1 MPQPGMNGMEPAFG
15 EAYGGHRGL
24 LSPYPLAMS
33 PQGGRTE
40 YDQSVLLMLGSPA
53 TPRKRPFEL
62 LSDLVDDGGF
72 GEDLHPER
80 WDVSALDEM
89 ARYTKLGL
97 GVGGELACSEEA
109 VLMGRWGRSWE
120 EEREKEREE
129 EEERRRW
136 NYKAQTHTAPPLQG
150 PAPQEVHSTDAG
162 KGEGHISVAA
172 ALERELTL
180 GGGQGGGVAR
190 ARTVEVYQ
198 VAQEEDEVAAAAR
211 GAPGLALEH
220 CSEEHNYSL
229 CQGGEL
235 AAGSTQDPHTQTEE
249 MRIRGDTQQQEEE
262 EEEEEEEGDREESPG
277 KTNLELEDEDEEQE
291 EEEEDEEEE
300 GEEGAEETTVEAE
313 LSSSS
318 ETECDVEVEPARQ
331 PGERPQKRRCFW
343 EYRRARES
351 ATKKKLAGE
360 VRWSLSWSSSTLPS
374 TLYRREGKKGRRKA
388 RKTDASDLTP
398 NPQKLHNIGEQ
409 LQKLNAAIDGMG
421 PVNELP
427 AVARARSRKEKNKL
441 ASRACRLKKKAQHE
455 ANKIKLW
462 GLNQEYENLLGALLQ
477 IKEVIRQRVESS
489 EEEDM
494 DERGMTQRL
503 EDILKESS
511 GPLVAGRTKDFVQR
525 ILAASAGGQGQGKRT
540 PQEGDDT
547 AV

>member
-53 TPRKRPFEL
+53 SPRKRPFEL

-97 GVGGELACSEEA
+97 GVGGELLACSEEA
-109 VLMGRWGRSWE
+109 VLMGRWGRSRE
-120 EEREKEREE
+120 EQEEEE
-129 EEERRRW
+129 EEERRRR
-136 NYKAQTHTAPPLQG
+136 NRHTAPPVI
-150 PAPQEVHSTDAG
+150 QEVLATAAG
-162 KGEGHISVAA
+162 REEGRTSVATTT
-172 ALERELTL
+172 ERELCVAGRAP
-180 GGGQGGGVAR
+180 GGGQDGGMPGE
-190 ARTVEVYQ
+190 RTVEVYQ
-198 VAQEEDEVAAAAR
+198 VAQEEEEVVAAAVA
-211 GAPGLALEH
+211 GAALEH

-229 CQGGEL
+229 SQGEEL
-235 AAGSTQDPHTQTEE
+235 GAGPGHNSQTEGE
-249 MRIRGDTQQQEEE
+249 TQQEVR
-262 EEEEEEEGDREESPG
+262 GREESQT
-277 KTNLELEDEDEEQE
+277 KTELDLEDEEQE
-291 EEEEDEEEE
+291 EEEEEEDDEEEEEEDE
-300 GEEGAEETTVEAE
+300 GEEGAEETAVEAE

-318 ETECDVEVEPARQ
+318 ETECEVEAEPVRQ
-331 PGERPQKRRCFW
+331 PGERPSKRRCFW

-351 ATKKKLAGE
+351 ATKKKLGGD
-360 VRWSLSWSSSTLPS
+360 VHWSLSWSSSTLPS

-421 PVNELP
+421 PVNDLP

-462 GLNQEYENLLGALLQ
+462 GLNQEYENLLGALLR
-477 IKEVIRQRVESS
+477 IKEVIRLRVESS
-489 EEEDM
+489 EEEDT

-503 EDILKESS
+503 EDILRESS

-525 ILAASAGGQGQGKRT
+525 ILAASAGGQNQRKEPLQG
-540 PQEGDDT
+540 GDE
-547 AV
+547 AAG

>member
-53 TPRKRPFEL
+53 SPRKRPFEL

-97 GVGGELACSEEA
+97 SVGGELLACSEEA

-120 EEREKEREE
+120 EEEE
-129 EEERRRW
+129 EEERRRK
-136 NYKAQTHTAPPLQG
+136 NSKAPMTTTHTTPPIT
-150 PAPQEVHSTDAG
+150 QEVQATAAG
-162 KGEGHISVAA
+162 SEEGNICVTTTT
-172 ALERELTL
+172 ERELSVA
-180 GGGQGGGVAR
+180 GRAAVGGQDGGMSR
-190 ARTVEVYQ
+190 ERTVEVYQ
-198 VAQEEDEVAAAAR
+198 VAQEEEEEVAVAAA
-211 GAPGLALEH
+211 GLALEH

-229 CQGGEL
+229 SQGGEL
-235 AAGSTQDPHTQTEE
+235 GAGPGHGSQTEE
-249 MRIRGDTQQQEEE
+249 VQVGEMQQEEQ
-262 EEEEEEEGDREESPG
+262 DMEESQD
-277 KTNLELEDEDEEQE
+277 KAELELEEEDEEQE
-291 EEEEDEEEE
+291 EEEEEDDDEED
-300 GEEGAEETTVEAE
+300 EGAEETAVEAE

-318 ETECDVEVEPARQ
+318 ETECEVEAEPARQ
-331 PGERPQKRRCFW
+331 PGERPSKRRCFW

-351 ATKKKLAGE
+351 ATKKKLGGD
-360 VRWSLSWSSSTLPS
+360 VHWSLSWSSSTLPS

-421 PVNELP
+421 PVNDLP

-462 GLNQEYENLLGALLQ
+462 GLNQEYENLLGALLR

-489 EEEDM
+489 EEEDT

-503 EDILKESS
+503 EDILRESS

-525 ILAASAGGQGQGKRT
+525 ILAASAGGQSQRKDPPQG
-540 PQEGDDT
+540 GDE
-547 AV
+547 AAG

>member
-24 LSPYPLAMS
+24 LSPCPLAMS

-53 TPRKRPFEL
+53 SPRKRPFEL

-72 GEDLHPER
+72 GEDQHPER

-97 GVGGELACSEEA
+97 GVGGELLACSEEA
-109 VLMGRWGRSWE
+109 ILMGRWGRSRE
-120 EEREKEREE
+120 EQEQEE
-129 EEERRRW
+129 EEEWKRRDRC
-136 NYKAQTHTAPPLQG
+136 AAPPVT
-150 PAPQEVHSTDAG
+150 QEVQVTAAGKEEAHGSVTIATQGELCAAG
-162 KGEGHISVAA
+162 KGMGGKRDEEVS
-172 ALERELTL
+172 REC
-180 GGGQGGGVAR
+180 
-190 ARTVEVYQ
+190 TVEVYQ
-198 VAQEEDEVAAAAR
+198 VTQEEEEEDEQEVAAA
-211 GAPGLALEH
+211 GAGLALEH

-229 CQGGEL
+229 GQGGEK
-235 AAGSTQDPHTQTEE
+235 AARPAHSSQSEEAQVAEVQQEAQGSEDSQPNTEL
-249 MRIRGDTQQQEEE
+249 EEE
-262 EEEEEEEGDREESPG
+262 EED
-277 KTNLELEDEDEEQE
+277 DE
-291 EEEEDEEEE
+291 EEEEDEEE
-300 GEEGAEETTVEAE
+300 GAEETAVEAE

-318 ETECDVEVEPARQ
+318 ETECEVEPEPARQ
-331 PGERPQKRRCFW
+331 PGERPAKRRCFW
-343 EYRRARES
+343 EYRRSRES
-351 ATKKKLAGE
+351 ASKKKLGSN
-360 VRWSLSWSSSTLPS
+360 VHWSLSWSSSTLPS

-409 LQKLNAAIDGMG
+409 LQKLNAAIKGMG
-421 PVNELP
+421 PVNDLP

-462 GLNQEYENLLGALLQ
+462 GLNQEYENLLGALLR
-477 IKEVIRQRVESS
+477 IKEVIRRRVESS
-489 EEEDM
+489 EEEDG

-525 ILAASAGGQGQGKRT
+525 ILDASTSGQNQRKETLQGGVEATG
-540 PQEGDDT
+540 
-547 AV
+547 

>member
-15 EAYGGHRGL
+15 EAYGGHRGM

-53 TPRKRPFEL
+53 SPRKRPFEL

-97 GVGGELACSEEA
+97 GVGGELLACSEEA
-109 VLMGRWGRSWE
+109 VLMGRWGRSLE
-120 EEREKEREE
+120 EEQEEEE
-129 EEERRRW
+129 EEERKR
-136 NYKAQTHTAPPLQG
+136 KSSKIMPTH
-150 PAPQEVHSTDAG
+150 
-162 KGEGHISVAA
+162 VASPVTQDIQA
-172 ALERELTL
+172 TCGGRERTCVTTTTEREVIVAGRAA
-180 GGGQGGGVAR
+180 GGGQDGGMSR
-190 ARTVEVYQ
+190 ECTVEVYQ
-198 VAQEEDEVAAAAR
+198 VVEEVAA
-211 GAPGLALEH
+211 GLVLEH

-229 CQGGEL
+229 SQGGEL
-235 AAGSTQDPHTQTEE
+235 GAGPAHNAPTEE
-249 MRIRGDTQQQEEE
+249 GQVGETQQEVQDGKENQ
-262 EEEEEEEGDREESPG
+262 DREE
-277 KTNLELEDEDEEQE
+277 LDLDDDDEEQE
-291 EEEEDEEEE
+291 EDDEDDE
-300 GEEGAEETTVEAE
+300 GEEGAEETAVEAE
-313 LSSSS
+313 VSSSS
-318 ETECDVEVEPARQ
+318 ETECEVEAEPVRQ
-331 PGERPQKRRCFW
+331 PGERPSKRRCFW
-343 EYRRARES
+343 EYRRSRES
-351 ATKKKLAGE
+351 ATKKKLGGD
-360 VRWSLSWSSSTLPS
+360 VHWSLSWSSSTLPS

-421 PVNELP
+421 PVNDLP

-462 GLNQEYENLLGALLQ
+462 GLNQEYENLLGALLR

-489 EEEDM
+489 EEEDT

-503 EDILKESS
+503 EDILRESS

-525 ILAASAGGQGQGKRT
+525 ILAASAGGQNQGKDAS
-540 PQEGDDT
+540 QEGDE
-547 AV
+547 AAG

>member
-53 TPRKRPFEL
+53 SPRKRPFEL
-62 LSDLVDDGGF
+62 LSDLVDDGGV

-97 GVGGELACSEEA
+97 GVGGELLACSEEA
-109 VLMGRWGRSWE
+109 VLMGRWGRSRE
-120 EEREKEREE
+120 EQEEDE
-129 EEERRRW
+129 EEERRR
-136 NYKAQTHTAPPLQG
+136 TRHTAPPVIQDVIQVVQ
-150 PAPQEVHSTDAG
+150 AAAAAAG
-162 KGEGHISVAA
+162 REEGRSSVATTTG
-172 ALERELTL
+172 RELC
-180 GGGQGGGVAR
+180 VAGR
-190 ARTVEVYQ
+190 AAGRGRDGREHTVEVYQ
-198 VAQEEDEVAAAAR
+198 VAQEEEEVVAAAA
-211 GAPGLALEH
+211 AGLALEH

-229 CQGGEL
+229 SQGEEL
-235 AAGSTQDPHTQTEE
+235 GAAPPHNAPTEAG
-249 MRIRGDTQQQEEE
+249 GDTQQELRGTVESKAKTELDLEDDEEE
-262 EEEEEEEGDREESPG
+262 QDEE
-277 KTNLELEDEDEEQE
+277 EDEEDEEEE

-300 GEEGAEETTVEAE
+300 DEGAEETAVEAE

-318 ETECDVEVEPARQ
+318 ETECEVEAEPARQ
-331 PGERPQKRRCFW
+331 PGERPSKRRCFW

-351 ATKKKLAGE
+351 ATKKKLGGD
-360 VRWSLSWSSSTLPS
+360 VHWSLSWSSSTLPS

-421 PVNELP
+421 PVNDLP

-441 ASRACRLKKKAQHE
+441 ASRYQPH
-455 ANKIKLW
+455 
-462 GLNQEYENLLGALLQ
+462 
-477 IKEVIRQRVESS
+477 S
-489 EEEDM
+489 
-494 DERGMTQRL
+494 T
-503 EDILKESS
+503 
-511 GPLVAGRTKDFVQR
+511 
-525 ILAASAGGQGQGKRT
+525 
-540 PQEGDDT
+540 
-547 AV
+547 

>member
-53 TPRKRPFEL
+53 LPRKRPFEL

-97 GVGGELACSEEA
+97 GVGGELLPCSEEA
-109 VLMGRWGRSWE
+109 VLMGCWGRSREEQE
-120 EEREKEREE
+120 EEEE
-129 EEERRRW
+129 EEERRR
-136 NYKAQTHTAPPLQG
+136 NRHVAPPG
-150 PAPQEVHSTDAG
+150 TPEVQNTASG
-162 KGEGHISVAA
+162 KEEEEEEGCISVA
-172 ALERELTL
+172 RTTELCVSGRVTE
-180 GGGQGGGVAR
+180 GGQDEVVSR
-190 ARTVEVYQ
+190 KRMVEVYQ
-198 VAQEEDEVAAAAR
+198 VAQEEEEAAAA
-211 GAPGLALEH
+211 AVGLALEH

-229 CQGGEL
+229 SQGGEL
-235 AAGSTQDPHTQTEE
+235 GAGPAHNSQTEE
-249 MRIRGDTQQQEEE
+249 VQVVENQQEEQDRE
-262 EEEEEEEGDREESPG
+262 DSQAETEMKLEDEDEEQDEDEEEEEEEG
-277 KTNLELEDEDEEQE
+277 
-291 EEEEDEEEE
+291 EE
-300 GEEGAEETTVEAE
+300 GMEETVVEAE
-313 LSSSS
+313 ISSSS
-318 ETECDVEVEPARQ
+318 ETECEVEAEPARQ
-331 PGERPQKRRCFW
+331 PGERPSKRRCFW

-351 ATKKKLAGE
+351 ATKKKLAGD
-360 VRWSLSWSSSTLPS
+360 VHWSLSWSSSTLPS

-421 PVNELP
+421 PVNDLP

-462 GLNQEYENLLGALLQ
+462 GLNQEYENLLGALLR
-477 IKEVIRQRVESS
+477 IKEVIRRRVESS
-489 EEEDM
+489 EEEDT

-503 EDILKESS
+503 EDILRESS

-525 ILAASAGGQGQGKRT
+525 ILAASAGGQNQRKEP
-540 PQEGDDT
+540 PQDGDE
-547 AV
+547 ASG

>member
-15 EAYGGHRGL
+15 EAYGGLRGL
-24 LSPYPLAMS
+24 ASPYPSAMS

-40 YDQSVLLMLGSPA
+40 YDQSILLMLGSPA
-53 TPRKRPFEL
+53 SPRKRPFEL

-72 GEDLHPER
+72 GEDQHPER
-80 WDVSALDEM
+80 WDVSALEEM

-97 GVGGELACSEEA
+97 GVGGELLACSEEG
-109 VLMGRWGRSWE
+109 VLMGRWGRSPE
-120 EEREKEREE
+120 EQEEE
-129 EEERRRW
+129 EEERRRRSS
-136 NYKAQTHTAPPLQG
+136 KHTAPPDTQDVQTSAG
-150 PAPQEVHSTDAG
+150 DKEDTRVSAPTATPRQLCVVGRVMGVVD
-162 KGEGHISVAA
+162 
-172 ALERELTL
+172 
-180 GGGQGGGVAR
+180 GGGSR
-190 ARTVEVYQ
+190 ERTMEVYQ
-198 VAQEEDEVAAAAR
+198 VAQEEEEVVAAAA
-211 GAPGLALEH
+211 AGLNLEH

-229 CQGGEL
+229 IQGGEMGAG
-235 AAGSTQDPHTQTEE
+235 AAHNSQAQEVPVEEEQDP
-249 MRIRGDTQQQEEE
+249 RAS
-262 EEEEEEEGDREESPG
+262 EESQAN
-277 KTNLELEDEDEEQE
+277 TDVDEDDEDQEDEE
-291 EEEEDEEEE
+291 DEE
-300 GEEGAEETTVEAE
+300 GEEGAEETAVEAE

-318 ETECDVEVEPARQ
+318 ETECEVEAEPARPLGQ
-331 PGERPQKRRCFW
+331 RPTKRRCFW
-343 EYRRARES
+343 EYRRTRES
-351 ATKKKLAGE
+351 ATKKKLGGD
-360 VRWSLSWSSSTLPS
+360 VHWSLSWSSSTLPS

-421 PVNELP
+421 PVNDLP

-462 GLNQEYENLLGALLQ
+462 GLNQEYENLLGALLR
-477 IKEVIRQRVESS
+477 IKEVIRRRVESS
-489 EEEDM
+489 EEEDT

-525 ILAASAGGQGQGKRT
+525 ILAASAGGQSQRKDP
-540 PQEGDDT
+540 PQEGEE
-547 AV
+547 AAG

>member
-53 TPRKRPFEL
+53 SPRKRPFEL

-97 GVGGELACSEEA
+97 GVGGELLACSEEA
-109 VLMGRWGRSWE
+109 VLMGRWGRSRE
-120 EEREKEREE
+120 EEQQEEEE
-129 EEERRRW
+129 EEERRRKSS
-136 NYKAQTHTAPPLQG
+136 KAPTSHTAPPIT
-150 PAPQEVHSTDAG
+150 QEVQATAAG
-162 KGEGHISVAA
+162 RQEGHICVTTTT
-172 ALERELTL
+172 ERELSVAGRAAGAGQD
-180 GGGQGGGVAR
+180 GGMSR
-190 ARTVEVYQ
+190 ERTVEVYQ
-198 VAQEEDEVAAAAR
+198 VAQEEEEVVTAAAA
-211 GAPGLALEH
+211 AGLALEH

-229 CQGGEL
+229 GQGGEL
-235 AAGSTQDPHTQTEE
+235 GAGAGHNSQTEE
-249 MRIRGDTQQQEEE
+249 VQVGETQQEVRDRQESQAKGSELELEEKDEELEEE
-262 EEEEEEEGDREESPG
+262 EEEED
-277 KTNLELEDEDEEQE
+277 DEE
-291 EEEEDEEEE
+291 DE
-300 GEEGAEETTVEAE
+300 GEEGAEETAVEAE

-318 ETECDVEVEPARQ
+318 ETECEVEAEPARQ
-331 PGERPQKRRCFW
+331 PGERPSKRRCFW

-351 ATKKKLAGE
+351 ATKKKLGGD
-360 VRWSLSWSSSTLPS
+360 VHWSLSWSSSTLPS

-421 PVNELP
+421 PVNDLP

-462 GLNQEYENLLGALLQ
+462 GLNQEYENLLGALLR

-489 EEEDM
+489 EEEDT

-503 EDILKESS
+503 EDILRESS

-525 ILAASAGGQGQGKRT
+525 ILAASADGQSQRKEPPQGGDEAAG
-540 PQEGDDT
+540 
-547 AV
+547 

>member
-53 TPRKRPFEL
+53 SPRKRPFEL

-97 GVGGELACSEEA
+97 GVGGELLAYSEEA
-109 VLMGRWGRSWE
+109 ILMGRWGRSREEQQQQQEEEEDE
-120 EEREKEREE
+120 EERTKRNRHTALPVTQEVQATAAGREE
-129 EEERRRW
+129 GR
-136 NYKAQTHTAPPLQG
+136 
-150 PAPQEVHSTDAG
+150 
-162 KGEGHISVAA
+162 ISVATTT
-172 ALERELTL
+172 ERELCVAGRAT
-180 GGGQGGGVAR
+180 GGAQDGGMSR
-190 ARTVEVYQ
+190 EPTMEVYQ
-198 VAQEEDEVAAAAR
+198 VAQEEEEVAAAA
-211 GAPGLALEH
+211 AGLALEH
-220 CSEEHNYSL
+220 CNEEHNYSL
-229 CQGGEL
+229 SKGGEL
-235 AAGSTQDPHTQTEE
+235 GSGPGHTSQTEE
-249 MRIRGDTQQQEEE
+249 AHAGEVQSVARG
-262 EEEEEEEGDREESPG
+262 REESQA
-277 KTNLELEDEDEEQE
+277 KTEMDLEGEEEDEEQDEE

-300 GEEGAEETTVEAE
+300 EEEEGEEGEEGTEETAVEVE
-313 LSSSS
+313 LSSTS
-318 ETECDVEVEPARQ
+318 ETECEVEAEPVRQ
-331 PGERPQKRRCFW
+331 PGERPSKRRCFW

-351 ATKKKLAGE
+351 ATKKKLGTD
-360 VRWSLSWSSSTLPS
+360 VHWSLSWSSSTLPS
-374 TLYRREGKKGRRKA
+374 TLYRREGIKGRRKA

-421 PVNELP
+421 PVNDLP

-462 GLNQEYENLLGALLQ
+462 GLNQEYENLLGALLR
-477 IKEVIRQRVESS
+477 IKEVIRRRVENSD
-489 EEEDM
+489 ED
-494 DERGMTQRL
+494 DTDQRGMTQRL
-503 EDILKESS
+503 EDILRESS
-511 GPLVAGRTKDFVQR
+511 DSYAE
-525 ILAASAGGQGQGKRT
+525 LAARTGSTLQKRDGR
-540 PQEGDDT
+540 PAADSED
-547 AV
+547 

>member
-53 TPRKRPFEL
+53 SPRKRPFEL

-89 ARYTKLGL
+89 SRYTKLGL
-97 GVGGELACSEEA
+97 GVGGELLACSEEA
-109 VLMGRWGRSWE
+109 VLMGRWGRSRE
-120 EEREKEREE
+120 EQEEEE
-129 EEERRRW
+129 EEERKRR
-136 NYKAQTHTAPPLQG
+136 NRQTAPLVTQEVQG
-150 PAPQEVHSTDAG
+150 PAVGKEEGRISIATTTEGDLCVAG
-162 KGEGHISVAA
+162 RASA
-172 ALERELTL
+172 
-180 GGGQGGGVAR
+180 GGQDEVMSR
-190 ARTVEVYQ
+190 QRMVEVYQ
-198 VAQEEDEVAAAAR
+198 VAQEEEEEVAEAAAA
-211 GAPGLALEH
+211 AGLALEH

-229 CQGGEL
+229 SQGGEL
-235 AAGSTQDPHTQTEE
+235 GAGPGHSSQTEGVQVVE
-249 MRIRGDTQQQEEE
+249 TQQEVRSREEIQAKTELELEDEDEGQEEEEDEEE
-262 EEEEEEEGDREESPG
+262 EEEEEEA
-277 KTNLELEDEDEEQE
+277 
-291 EEEEDEEEE
+291 
-300 GEEGAEETTVEAE
+300 EEGAEETAVEAE

-318 ETECDVEVEPARQ
+318 ETECEVEAEPARQ
-331 PGERPQKRRCFW
+331 VGERPSKRRCFW
-343 EYRRARES
+343 EYRRARET
-351 ATKKKLAGE
+351 ATKKKLGGD
-360 VRWSLSWSSSTLPS
+360 VHWSLSWSSSTLPS

-421 PVNELP
+421 PVNDLP

-462 GLNQEYENLLGALLQ
+462 GLNQEYENLLGALLR
-477 IKEVIRQRVESS
+477 IKEVIRLRVESS
-489 EEEDM
+489 EEEDT

-503 EDILKESS
+503 EDILRESS

-525 ILAASAGGQGQGKRT
+525 ILAASAGGQNQRKDP
-540 PQEGDDT
+540 PQAADEAAG
-547 AV
+547 

>member
-40 YDQSVLLMLGSPA
+40 FDQSVLLMLGSPA
-53 TPRKRPFEL
+53 SPRKRPFEL

-97 GVGGELACSEEA
+97 GVGGELLACSEEA
-109 VLMGRWGRSWE
+109 VLMGRWGRSRE
-120 EEREKEREE
+120 EQEEEE
-129 EEERRRW
+129 EEERRRR
-136 NYKAQTHTAPPLQG
+136 NSHTAP
-150 PAPQEVHSTDAG
+150 AVTQEVQATAAG
-162 KGEGHISVAA
+162 REEGRISVATTT
-172 ALERELTL
+172 ESELCVAGRVASGE
-180 GGGQGGGVAR
+180 GGGQDQGMSR
-190 ARTVEVYQ
+190 ERTVEVYQ
-198 VAQEEDEVAAAAR
+198 VAQEEEVEEAVAAAAS
-211 GAPGLALEH
+211 ATGLALEH

-229 CQGGEL
+229 SQGEEL
-235 AAGSTQDPHTQTEE
+235 GTGPGHNSQTEVVRAVE
-249 MRIRGDTQQQEEE
+249 TQQEAQ
-262 EEEEEEEGDREESPG
+262 GMEESQAEVE
-277 KTNLELEDEDEEQE
+277 LDLEDEDEEQE
-291 EEEEDEEEE
+291 EEEEEEEDEEEEEE
-300 GEEGAEETTVEAE
+300 GEEGAEETAVEAE

-318 ETECDVEVEPARQ
+318 ETECEVEAEPVRQ
-331 PGERPQKRRCFW
+331 PGERQSKRRCFW
-343 EYRRARES
+343 EYRRARET
-351 ATKKKLAGE
+351 ATKKKLGGD
-360 VRWSLSWSSSTLPS
+360 VHWSLSWSSSTLPS

-421 PVNELP
+421 PVNDLP

-462 GLNQEYENLLGALLQ
+462 GLNQEYENLLGALLR
-477 IKEVIRQRVESS
+477 IKEVIRRRVESS
-489 EEEDM
+489 EEEDT

-503 EDILKESS
+503 EDILRESS

-525 ILAASAGGQGQGKRT
+525 ILAASAGGQNQRKEP
-540 PQEGDDT
+540 PQGDDE
-547 AV
+547 AAG